1 MKPEGNG
8 PMTAQEVEARL
19 REFIERELL
28 NSTAR
33 LEADTDLLSG
43 DLIDSLGTLRL
54 ATFVGDEFGLVM
66 QPRDL
71 VVENFRNLE
80 VLTAFVQRLSAEPTS
95 RE

>member
-1 MKPEGNG
+1 MEPDDTGSL
-8 PMTAQEVEARL
+8 TAEEVEARL

-28 NSTAR
+28 SSTVR
-33 LEADTDLLSG
+33 LEAETDLLSG
-43 DLIDSLGTLRL
+43 DLIDSLGALRL

-80 VLTAFVQRLSAEPTS
+80 VLTAFVHRMTAEAAS

>member
-1 MKPEGNG
+1 MKRDEAGSL
-8 PMTAQEVEARL
+8 TAEEIETRL

-28 NSTAR
+28 ISAVR

-43 DLIDSLGTLRL
+43 DLIDSLGALRL

-71 VVENFRNLE
+71 VVENFRSLE
-80 VLTAFVQRLSAEPTS
+80 VLTAFVQRMSVEAS
-95 RE
+95 